1 MFFRFKRSIQNGVLY
16 EYLQI
21 AQSYRKDGKPRQR
34 VLATLG
40 RKDELLAKGT
50 IDSLVESLA
59 QFSHKYRLI
68 KDQALAARVSK
79 IWGPALIFNRL
90 WEEQGMAEILRR
102 LSEGRKFGFDVE
114 RVAFAMVLQR
124 LCAPGSDLQGYG
136 WADNW
141 RNAFQKASPRKLP
154 HPDFRLPS

>member
-1 MFFRFKRSIQNGVLY
+1 MFFRFKRSLQNGVLY

-21 AQSYRKDGKPRQR
+21 AESFRKDGKPRQR

-40 RKDELLAKGT
+40 RRDRLEAEGK

-59 QFSHKYRLI
+59 KFSQKYRVL
-68 KDQALAARVSK
+68 KTLSPEARSAK
-79 IWGPALIFNRL
+79 LWGPALIFGRL
-90 WEEQGMAEILRR
+90 WEEQGLPEILRS

-114 RVAFAMVLQR
+114 RIAFALALQR

-136 WADNW
+136 CCLLYTSP
-141 RNAFQKASPRKLP
+141 SPR
-154 HPDFRLPS
+154 D